1 MNPELQNTDNQRF
14 IDAIKVLKNINGY
27 KIKTISG
34 RTGINY
40 HKIRNI
46 IQGRS
51 TAKTNDLNVL
61 INAFPELTKKES
73 EEGLIKEI
81 ELLHS
86 ENQQLKQQLFE
97 AIKEKDLKQETIEE
111 LLDLLKKYK

>member
-1 MNPELQNTDNQRF
+1 MSDNKEF
-14 IDAIKVLKNINGY
+14 ILKVNLLRNEKGY
-27 KIKTISG
+27 SLRVISDKSG
-34 RTGINY
+34 MNY
-40 HKIRNI
+40 HKVRNI
-46 IQGRS
+46 LVGRS
-51 TAKTNDLNVL
+51 TANHNDLNAL
-61 INAFPELTKKES
+61 INAFPELTKRES

>member
-1 MNPELQNTDNQRF
+1 MVKNIDNQEF
-14 IDAIKVLKNINGY
+14 IELAKELKNTKGVSFEKIAKAINMKY
-27 KIKTISG
+27 SRFTNIMYN
-34 RTGINY
+34 RTL
-40 HKIRNI
+40 
-46 IQGRS
+46 
-51 TAKTNDLNVL
+51 AKKNDITLLKNASLNKYL
-61 INAFPELTKKES
+61 NKEQN
-73 EEGLIKEI
+73 LIKEI